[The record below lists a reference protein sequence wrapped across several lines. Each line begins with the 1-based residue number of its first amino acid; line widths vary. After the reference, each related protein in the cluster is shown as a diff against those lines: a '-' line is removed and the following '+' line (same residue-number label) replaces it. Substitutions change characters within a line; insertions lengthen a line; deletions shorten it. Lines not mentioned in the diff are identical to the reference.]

1 MVRCRTAELA
11 RERIGRLVFAD
22 ALALMD
28 REALPDVVTRRNFV
42 TTEVATGPSP
52 DDAANRLL
60 ADLDEPTPAWAL
72 DRYTLHPIPAMEA
85 LAHFARLWHEIWRTT
100 LLWCRPHPNTP

>member
-1 MVRCRTAELA
+1 MVMCRTAELA
-11 RERIGRLVFAD
+11 RERIGRVVFAD

-52 DDAANRLL
+52 DDAANRLF
-60 ADLDEPTPAWAL
+60 ADLDEPTRAWAL
-72 DRYTLHPIPAMEA
+72 ERYTLHPIAAMRSEEPTSE
-85 LAHFARLWHEIWRTT
+85 LQSLMRTSSAVF
-100 LLWCRPHPNTP
+100 CFNRKK